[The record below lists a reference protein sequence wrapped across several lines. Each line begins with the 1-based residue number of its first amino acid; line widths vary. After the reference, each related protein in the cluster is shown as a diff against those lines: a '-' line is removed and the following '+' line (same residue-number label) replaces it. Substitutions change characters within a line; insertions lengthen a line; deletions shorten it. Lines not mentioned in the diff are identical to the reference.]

1 MQLQKYCSKGE
12 VGQTSHP
19 CTFPRAFSTEFK
31 YNQSSDPLNTS
42 FLFYGYPTGSLDA
55 SHDPSTGRFPNRSRS
70 PMQYAAFDRGCQFQY
85 HIGKRSEPRVSA
97 PDENRQRQRKI
108 KAGCVRDAV
117 LRRVARESRARRTY
131 QADSSRRNA
140 DLLRRLRDGVGG
152 IPLPL
157 SGRWCPLGCY
167 PRHAQAA
174 LHSSSDDETSR
185 LLGVSLRSHRRRGEN
200 LLRVDDDGLQR
211 DEST

>member
-31 YNQSSDPLNTS
+31 YNQSSDPLNTR
-42 FLFYGYPTGSLDA
+42 FLFYGYPTDSLDA

-117 LRRVARESRARRTY
+117 FEKGREREPREE
-131 QADSSRRNA
+131 
-140 DLLRRLRDGVGG
+140 DL
-152 IPLPL
+152 P
-157 SGRWCPLGCY
+157 
-167 PRHAQAA
+167 
-174 LHSSSDDETSR
+174 SR
-185 LLGVSLRSHRRRGEN
+185 LKPTQRGPPSMPSRWRGRHPAPSIWPMASPWLLSSACAGGASPSCLRGRSS
-200 LLRVDDDGLQR
+200 
-211 DEST
+211 ES